1 MPLRLDPS
9 RYRCHTQG
17 MDAQWRSAPD
27 GEEEHLFVPLDE
39 DDPALADR
47 LRRRFVELWL
57 REGRLPLHRSD
68 VTVELKIAPD
78 ETPDRWR
85 LRLRSFYTGTTY
97 WLHDWDRS
105 VPAAEA

>member
-1 MPLRLDPS
+1 
-9 RYRCHTQG
+9 

-27 GEEEHLFVPLDE
+27 GEEEHLFVPLE
-39 DDPALADR
+39 KDDPALADR

-57 REGRLPLHRSD
+57 REGRLPLHRFD
-68 VTVELKIAPD
+68 DALETVELRIAPD